1 MASGP
6 VYIARGRGLFM
17 RVRARPLSK
26 PRWDRRSSLLGRSSN
41 LASKHNETREQGC
54 DCPRNKRTIL
64 GYPLQH
70 GERDGEWEL
79 RTAASAGQ
87 SFALSGHMAT
97 RRAQTSAPEAR
108 MGLLPEAPGWWP
120 SDGRLRGAGGSGSAI
135 LKLRRR
141 RRSAPMRQRPRPD
154 DCSACAVAR
163 LPGPLDTNTAG
174 RLRPPMRPRSL
185 IGRPPEPVG
194 CAGRPLLAVE
204 ASATICA

>member
-108 MGLLPEAPGWWP
+108 MGLLPQAPDVAVHRREVTRRWREHQRALKIAATARDEAAQPA
-120 SDGRLRGAGGSGSAI
+120 RGAGT
-135 LKLRRR
+135 
-141 RRSAPMRQRPRPD
+141 
-154 DCSACAVAR
+154 
-163 LPGPLDTNTAG
+163 GPA
-174 RLRPPMRPRSL
+174 S
-185 IGRPPEPVG
+185 E
-194 CAGRPLLAVE
+194 A
-204 ASATICA
+204 ASA